1 MISFII
7 YKFKFIYEIK
17 NIKIKIKI
25 SNIYQ
30 ISIED
35 NAGYDHTIDKHDVMK
50 VT

>member
-17 NIKIKIKI
+17 KIKIKI